1 MAAKRNGQKDAKA
14 KASAKAKAAAAK
26 AAPATLKSVKKEP
39 DSQEKASSGP
49 SVDKAAQQGFI
60 NSIKYRANTKNDPDA
75 QTLLEA

>member
-14 KASAKAKAAAAK
+14 KASAKGKAAAK
-26 AAPATLKSVKKEP
+26 AAPATLKPVKKEP
-39 DSQEKASSGP
+39 DAQEKASSGP

>member
-14 KASAKAKAAAAK
+14 KASAKGKAAAAK
-26 AAPATLKSVKKEP
+26 AAPATLKKEP

>member
-1 MAAKRNGQKDAKA
+1 MLEYFELLSNGCKEEWPEGCQ
-14 KASAKAKAAAAK
+14 
-26 AAPATLKSVKKEP
+26 ATLKSVKKEP